1 MSQLPEVLT
10 ASFPGGKEVR
20 QAVVVGAGTMGHG
33 IAQVLA
39 QAGIVVELVDRDRVF
54 VDKGIAKIK
63 ANLDAGVAKGKVTA
77 ENAAATLQR
86 LTASTSPTTLPQC
99 DLFVEAIPEQMAWK
113 KELFASVDAQLP
125 AGALLGSNTSSLSI
139 TEIATAT
146 KRPHDVIG
154 LHFFNPVH
162 IMKLLEIVRGK
173 QTSQQSVDRALTL
186 ARQLHKTPIVV
197 NDSPGFA
204 TSRLGL
210 VIGLEAIRM
219 LEQGV
224 ASAADID
231 TAMKLGYGHPMGPL
245 QLTDV
250 VGLDVR
256 LAIAEAIFAETQ
268 SAAFLPPQL
277 LRDHVAAGRLGKK
290 SGHGFYRW
298 QGDIL
303 DAGAP

>member
-1 MSQLPEVLT
+1 MST
-10 ASFPGGKEVR
+10 GFNGFNR
-20 QAVVVGAGTMGHG
+20 AVVVGAGTMGHG

-39 QAGIVVELVDRDRVF
+39 QAGIVVELVDRDRAF
-54 VDKGIAKIK
+54 VDRGLQKIK
-63 ANLDAGVAKGKVTA
+63 ANLDVGVAKGKVTA
-77 ENAAATLQR
+77 DNADAAMQR
-86 LTASTSPTTLPQC
+86 LTATTSPSTLALC

-139 TEIATAT
+139 TEIATST
-146 KRPHDVIG
+146 KRPQDVIG

-173 QTSQQSVDRALTL
+173 QTSQHSVGRALAL
-186 ARQLHKTPIVV
+186 AAQLQKTPIVV
-197 NDSPGFA
+197 NDAPGFA

-256 LAIAEAIFAETQ
+256 LAIADAIHAATN
-268 SAAFLPPQL
+268 SAAFVPPQL
-277 LRDHVAAGRLGKK
+277 LRDKVAAGHLGKK
-290 SGHGFYRW
+290 SGRGFYSW
-298 QGDIL
+298 QGDVAV
-303 DAGAP
+303 DDKT